1 MNKLS
6 TVLLAVAASLLAA
19 CASTPQQ
26 AATPAAVAAK
36 PVAPAINITGMWA
49 LNVETPMGAREMK
62 FNATQTGETL
72 TGTMASGR
80 GDMPITGTVKG
91 SAVAFMM
98 KVNAQGMDLQIDY
111 AGTVEGDAM
120 KGTMKLGD
128 MGEGTWTGK
137 KQ

>member
-6 TVLLAVAASLLAA
+6 IVLLVVTTSLLAA
-19 CASTPQQ
+19 CASTPKQ
-26 AATPAAVAAK
+26 AAVPAAVAAK
-36 PVAPAINITGMWA
+36 PAATNITGMWA

-62 FNATQTGETL
+62 LNATQTGEML
-72 TGTMASGR
+72 TGKIASER

-91 SAVAFMM
+91 NAVAFMM

-111 AGTVEGDAM
+111 TGTVEGDAM